1 MLTRAINDLIA
12 VAHGMNPASPL
23 TPIQAMMKLQQIDQ
37 QLKQGKHPDD
47 VAKSTVLD
55 QTIQGIQ
62 SALTPQVA
70 QAPQGMPMPP
80 QGGGA
85 PQGMPMPPQGGGA
98 PQGMPMPPQAGPL
111 QIQPVPQQQAAQQ
124 QLPPQQPPMPMAHG
138 GIAHIASNLHFKD
151 GGIIAF
157 AAPTPDN
164 NDSLVTDP
172 ASTQAPAPAPAP
184 AEAPL
189 TAPSDALGNVQ
200 MFRNLALQQAQAPM
214 PSSHVQTQDQ
224 YIKTLPE
231 WAQKAYNAVPGED
244 LMKSQQEISELQN
257 KQIQSQQ
264 QNLAQNSGL
273 PALFKALTRAGK
285 PTGQRGL
292 GAFLGELGDAI
303 EQGQKERFAVD
314 QGIQTTQIKNKTD
327 FRDIAQKVY
336 EMQKAAAEGRLGDK
350 KALDLEL
357 DKIAKDYN
365 VSKNQL
371 IDKALTANA
380 EILKGQTAAEATVKA
395 ATLRSQGAVNAATI
409 TAGKE
414 TDFVKLATAKA
425 ALAADPTNETLQK
438 QVTAMEE
445 AAKLMKNQPAE
456 TNALSKENIAINKAV
471 EAVQDTLAYKKANPA
486 QKNEMLNEARQVA
499 LDNLKYASKNTETP
513 KPVPAPAPAPPAPP
527 SIASIKGA
535 PPGSTIGKLTP
546 QGWEVLDK
554 NGKILGHA
562 KQ

>member
-111 QIQPVPQQQAAQQ
+111 QIQPVPQQQTAQQ

-172 ASTQAPAPAPAP
+172 APTQAPAPAPT
-184 AEAPL
+184 EAPL

-200 MFRNLALQQAQAPM
+200 MLRNLALQQAQAPM

-371 IDKALTANA
+371 IEKALIANA
-380 EILKGQTAAEATVKA
+380 EILNRQTTAEATIKA
-395 ATLRSQGAVNAATI
+395 ANLRSQGAVNAATI
-409 TAGKE
+409 TAGKK
-414 TDFVKLATAKA
+414 TDFVKLANAKA

-438 QVTAMEE
+438 RVTAMED

-471 EAVQDTLAYKKANPA
+471 EAVIDTLAYKKANPT
-486 QKNEMLNEARQVA
+486 QQNEMLNKARQVT
-499 LDNLKYASKNTETP
+499 LDNLNYASKNTETP
-513 KPVPAPAPAPPAPP
+513 KPVPAPAPAPSAPP

-554 NGKILGHA
+554 NGKILGHSV
-562 KQ
+562 KL

>member
-111 QIQPVPQQQAAQQ
+111 QIQPVPQQQTAQQ

-172 ASTQAPAPAPAP
+172 APTQAPAPAPT
-184 AEAPL
+184 EAPL

-200 MFRNLALQQAQAPM
+200 MLRNLALQQAQAPM

-371 IDKALTANA
+371 IEKALTANA
-380 EILKGQTAAEATVKA
+380 EILKGQTTAEATIKA
-395 ATLRSQGAVNAATI
+395 AKLRSQGAVNAATI
-409 TAGKE
+409 TAGKK
-414 TDFVKLATAKA
+414 TDFVELANAKA

-438 QVTAMEE
+438 RVTAMED

-471 EAVQDTLAYKKANPA
+471 EAVIDTLAYKKANPT
-486 QKNEMLNEARQVA
+486 QQNEMLNKARQVT
-499 LDNLKYASKNTETP
+499 LDNLNYASKNTETP
-513 KPVPAPAPAPPAPP
+513 KPVPAPAPAPSAPP

-554 NGKILGHA
+554 NGKILGHSV
-562 KQ
+562 KL

>member
-164 NDSLVTDP
+164 NNSLVTDP
-172 ASTQAPAPAPAP
+172 DPTQAPAPAPT
-184 AEAPL
+184 EAPL

-303 EQGQKERFAVD
+303 EQGQKESFAVD
-314 QGIQTTQIKNKTD
+314 QGIQTAQIKNKTD

-371 IDKALTANA
+371 IEKALTANA
-380 EILKGQTAAEATVKA
+380 EILNRQTAAEATIKA
-395 ATLRSQGAVNAATI
+395 AKLRSQSAVNAATI

-414 TDFVKLATAKA
+414 TDFVKLANAKA
-425 ALAADPTNETLQK
+425 ALAADPTNGTLQK
-438 QVTAMEE
+438 QVAAMED

-456 TNALSKENIAINKAV
+456 TNAASKENIAINKAV
-471 EAVQDTLAYKKANPA
+471 EAVQDTLAYKKATSA
-486 QKNEMLNEARQVA
+486 QKNEMLNEARRVA
-499 LDNLKYASKNTETP
+499 LDNLNYASKYTETP
-513 KPVPAPAPAPPAPP
+513 KPVPAPAPAPSAPP

>member
-111 QIQPVPQQQAAQQ
+111 QIQPVPQQQTAQQ

-172 ASTQAPAPAPAP
+172 APTQAPAPAPT
-184 AEAPL
+184 EAPL

-200 MFRNLALQQAQAPM
+200 MLRNLALQQAQAPM

-371 IDKALTANA
+371 IEKALTANA
-380 EILKGQTAAEATVKA
+380 EILKGQTTAEATIKA
-395 ATLRSQGAVNAATI
+395 AKLRSQGTVGAATI

-414 TDFVKLATAKA
+414 TDFVKLANAKA

-438 QVTAMEE
+438 RVTAMED

-471 EAVQDTLAYKKANPA
+471 EAVIDTLAYKKANPT
-486 QKNEMLNEARQVA
+486 QQNEMLNKARQVT
-499 LDNLKYASKNTETP
+499 LDNLNYASKNTETP
-513 KPVPAPAPAPPAPP
+513 KPVPAPAPAPSAPP

-554 NGKILGHA
+554 NGKILGHSV
-562 KQ
+562 KL

>member
-164 NDSLVTDP
+164 NNSLVTDP
-172 ASTQAPAPAPAP
+172 DPTQAPAPAPT
-184 AEAPL
+184 EAPL

-371 IDKALTANA
+371 IEKALTANA
-380 EILKGQTAAEATVKA
+380 EILKGQTTAEAAIEA
-395 ATLRSQGAVNAATI
+395 ARLRSQGAVNAATI

-414 TDFVKLATAKA
+414 TDFVKLANAKA
-425 ALAADPTNETLQK
+425 KLAADPTNETLQK
-438 QVTAMEE
+438 QVTAMED

-456 TNALSKENIAINKAV
+456 TNAASKENIAIDKAV
-471 EAVQDTLAYKKANPA
+471 EAVIDTLAYKKANPT
-486 QKNEMLNEARQVA
+486 QQNEMLNEARRVA
-499 LDNLKYASKNTETP
+499 LDSLKYASQHTETP
-513 KPVPAPAPAPPAPP
+513 KPVPAPAPSPSAPP

-535 PPGSTIGKLTP
+535 PPGSTIGKFTP

>member
-157 AAPTPDN
+157 AAPTSDN
-164 NDSLVTDP
+164 NNSLVTDP
-172 ASTQAPAPAPAP
+172 DPTQAPAPAPT
-184 AEAPL
+184 EAPL

-371 IDKALTANA
+371 IEKALTANA
-380 EILKGQTAAEATVKA
+380 EILNRQTAAEATIKA
-395 ATLRSQGAVNAATI
+395 ARLRSQGAVNAATI
-409 TAGKE
+409 TAGKK
-414 TDFVKLATAKA
+414 TDFVELANAKA

-438 QVTAMEE
+438 RVTAMED

-456 TNALSKENIAINKAV
+456 TNALSKENIAIDKAV
-471 EAVQDTLAYKKANPA
+471 EAVTDTLAYKKANPT
-486 QKNEMLNEARQVA
+486 QQNEMLNKARQVA
-499 LDNLKYASKNTETP
+499 LDNLNYASKNTETP
-513 KPVPAPAPAPPAPP
+513 KPVPAPAPAPSAPP

>member
-85 PQGMPMPPQGGGA
+85 PQGMPMPPQ
-98 PQGMPMPPQAGPL
+98 AGPL

-172 ASTQAPAPAPAP
+172 APTQAPAPAPT
-184 AEAPL
+184 EAPL

-371 IDKALTANA
+371 IERALNANA
-380 EILKGQTAAEATVKA
+380 EILKGQTAAEATIKA
-395 ATLRSQGAVNAATI
+395 ANLRSQGAVNAAKI

-414 TDFVKLATAKA
+414 TDFAKLANAKA
-425 ALAADPTNETLQK
+425 NLAADPTNKTLQNL
-438 QVTAMEE
+438 VAAMED
-445 AAKLMKNQPAE
+445 AATLMKNQPAQ
-456 TNALSKENIAINKAV
+456 TNASSKENIAIDKAV
-471 EAVQDTLAYKKANPA
+471 EAVKDTLAYKKANPT
-486 QKNEMLNEARQVA
+486 QQNEMLNKARQVA
-499 LDNLKYASKNTETP
+499 LDNLNYASKNTETP
-513 KPVPAPAPAPPAPP
+513 KPVPAPAPAPSAPP

>member
-111 QIQPVPQQQAAQQ
+111 QIQPVPQQQTAQQ

-172 ASTQAPAPAPAP
+172 APTQAPAPAPT
-184 AEAPL
+184 EAPL

-200 MFRNLALQQAQAPM
+200 MLRNLALQQAQAPM

-371 IDKALTANA
+371 IERALNANA
-380 EILKGQTAAEATVKA
+380 EILKGQTAAEATIKA
-395 ATLRSQGAVNAATI
+395 ANLRSQGAVNAATI
-409 TAGKE
+409 TAGKK
-414 TDFVKLATAKA
+414 TDFVELANAKA

-438 QVTAMEE
+438 RVTAMED

-471 EAVQDTLAYKKANPA
+471 EAVIDTLAYKKATPI
-486 QKNEMLNEARQVA
+486 QKDEMLNEARRVA

-513 KPVPAPAPAPPAPP
+513 KPVPAPAPA
-527 SIASIKGA
+527 SASQ
-535 PPGSTIGKLTP
+535 P
-546 QGWEVLDK
+546 W
-554 NGKILGHA
+554 H
-562 KQ
+562 

>member
-70 QAPQGMPMPP
+70 QAPQGMLMPP

-85 PQGMPMPPQGGGA
+85 PQGMPMSPQGGGA

-164 NDSLVTDP
+164 NNSLVTDP
-172 ASTQAPAPAPAP
+172 DPTQAPAPAPT
-184 AEAPL
+184 EAPL

-303 EQGQKERFAVD
+303 EQGQKESFAVD
-314 QGIQTTQIKNKTD
+314 QGIQTAQIKNKTD

-371 IDKALTANA
+371 IEKALTANA
-380 EILKGQTAAEATVKA
+380 EILKGQTTADAAIEAA
-395 ATLRSQGAVNAATI
+395 RLRSQGAVNAATI

-414 TDFVKLATAKA
+414 TDFVKLANAKA
-425 ALAADPTNETLQK
+425 KLAADPTNETLQK
-438 QVTAMEE
+438 QVTAMED

-456 TNALSKENIAINKAV
+456 TNALSKENIAIDKAV
-471 EAVQDTLAYKKANPA
+471 EAVTDTLAYKKANPA
-486 QKNEMLNEARQVA
+486 QKNEMLNEARRVA
-499 LDNLKYASKNTETP
+499 LDSLKYASQHTETP
-513 KPVPAPAPAPPAPP
+513 KPVPAPAPSPSAPP

-535 PPGSTIGKLTP
+535 PPGSTIGKFTP

>member
-111 QIQPVPQQQAAQQ
+111 QIQPVPQQQTAQQ

-172 ASTQAPAPAPAP
+172 APTQAPAPAPT
-184 AEAPL
+184 EAPL

-371 IDKALTANA
+371 IEKALTANA
-380 EILKGQTAAEATVKA
+380 EILKGQTTAEAAIKA
-395 ATLRSQGAVNAATI
+395 AKLRSQGTVNAATI

-414 TDFVKLATAKA
+414 TDFVKLANAKA

-438 QVTAMEE
+438 RVTAMED

-471 EAVQDTLAYKKANPA
+471 EAVTDTLAYKKANPT
-486 QKNEMLNEARQVA
+486 QQNEMLNKARQVA
-499 LDNLKYASKNTETP
+499 LDNLNYASKNTETP
-513 KPVPAPAPAPPAPP
+513 KPVPAPAPAPSAPP

-554 NGKILGHA
+554 NGKILGHSV
-562 KQ
+562 KL

>member
-85 PQGMPMPPQGGGA
+85 PQGMPMPPQ
-98 PQGMPMPPQAGPL
+98 AGPL
-111 QIQPVPQQQAAQQ
+111 QIQPVPQQQTAQQ

-172 ASTQAPAPAPAP
+172 APTQAPAPAPT
-184 AEAPL
+184 EAPL

-371 IDKALTANA
+371 IEKALTANA
-380 EILKGQTAAEATVKA
+380 EILKGQTTAEATIKA
-395 ATLRSQGAVNAATI
+395 AKLRSQGTVGAATI

-414 TDFVKLATAKA
+414 TDFVKLANAKA

-438 QVTAMEE
+438 QVAAMED
-445 AAKLMKNQPAE
+445 AARLMKNQPAE

-471 EAVQDTLAYKKANPA
+471 EAVTDTLAYKKANPT
-486 QKNEMLNEARQVA
+486 QQNEMLNKARQVA
-499 LDNLKYASKNTETP
+499 LDNLNYASKNTETP
-513 KPVPAPAPAPPAPP
+513 KPVPAPAPAPSAPP

-554 NGKILGHA
+554 NGKILGHSV
-562 KQ
+562 KL

>member
-85 PQGMPMPPQGGGA
+85 PQGMPMPPQGGGV

-111 QIQPVPQQQAAQQ
+111 QIQPVPQQQTAQQ

-172 ASTQAPAPAPAP
+172 APTQAPAPAPT
-184 AEAPL
+184 EAPL

-371 IDKALTANA
+371 IEKALTANA
-380 EILKGQTAAEATVKA
+380 EILKGQTTAEAAIKA
-395 ATLRSQGAVNAATI
+395 AKLRSQGTVNAATI

-414 TDFVKLATAKA
+414 TDFVKLANAKA

-438 QVTAMEE
+438 RVTAMED

-471 EAVQDTLAYKKANPA
+471 EAVTDTLAYKKANPT
-486 QKNEMLNEARQVA
+486 QQNEMLNKARQVA
-499 LDNLKYASKNTETP
+499 LDNLNYASKNTETP
-513 KPVPAPAPAPPAPP
+513 KPVPAPAPAPSAPP

-554 NGKILGHA
+554 NGKILGHSV
-562 KQ
+562 KL

>member
-157 AAPTPDN
+157 AAPPPDN
-164 NDSLVTDP
+164 NDSILTDP
-172 ASTQAPAPAPAP
+172 ASPHAPAPAP

-380 EILKGQTAAEATVKA
+380 EILKGQTAAEATIKA
-395 ATLRSQGAVNAATI
+395 AKLRSQGAVNAATI

-456 TNALSKENIAINKAV
+456 TNALSKENIAIDKAV
-471 EAVQDTLAYKKANPA
+471 EAVKDTLAYKKANPT
-486 QKNEMLNEARQVA
+486 QKNEMLDEARQVA
-499 LDNLKYASKNTETP
+499 LDNLKYASKHTETP
-513 KPVPAPAPAPPAPP
+513 KPVPTPAPAPSAPP

>member
-111 QIQPVPQQQAAQQ
+111 QIQPVPQQQTAQQ

-164 NDSLVTDP
+164 NNSLVTDP
-172 ASTQAPAPAPAP
+172 APTQAPAPAPT
-184 AEAPL
+184 EAPL

-200 MFRNLALQQAQAPM
+200 MLRNLALQQAQAPM

-371 IDKALTANA
+371 IEKALIANA
-380 EILKGQTAAEATVKA
+380 EILNRQTTAEATIKA
-395 ATLRSQGAVNAATI
+395 ANLRSQGAVNAATI
-409 TAGKE
+409 TAGKK
-414 TDFVKLATAKA
+414 TDFVELANAKA

-438 QVTAMEE
+438 RVTAMED

-456 TNALSKENIAINKAV
+456 TNALSKENIAIDKAV
-471 EAVQDTLAYKKANPA
+471 GAVIDTLAYKKATPI
-486 QKNEMLNEARQVA
+486 QKDEMLNEARRVA

-513 KPVPAPAPAPPAPP
+513 KPVPAPAPAPSAPP

-554 NGKILGHA
+554 NGKILGHSV
-562 KQ
+562 KL

>member
-111 QIQPVPQQQAAQQ
+111 QIQPVPQQQTAQQ

-138 GIAHIASNLHFKD
+138 GITHIPSNLHFKD

-164 NDSLVTDP
+164 NSSLVTDP
-172 ASTQAPAPAPAP
+172 DPTQAPAPAPT
-184 AEAPL
+184 EAPL

-314 QGIQTTQIKNKTD
+314 QGIQTAQIKNKTD

-371 IDKALTANA
+371 IEKALTANA
-380 EILKGQTAAEATVKA
+380 EILKGQTTAEAAIKA
-395 ATLRSQGAVNAATI
+395 AKLRSQGTVGAATI

-414 TDFVKLATAKA
+414 TDFVKLANAKA
-425 ALAADPTNETLQK
+425 KLAADPTNETLQK
-438 QVTAMEE
+438 QVTAMED

-456 TNALSKENIAINKAV
+456 TNAASKENIAIDKAV
-471 EAVQDTLAYKKANPA
+471 EAVRDTLAYKKANPT

-499 LDNLKYASKNTETP
+499 LDNLKYASQHTETP
-513 KPVPAPAPAPPAPP
+513 KPVPAPAPAPSAPP

>member
-111 QIQPVPQQQAAQQ
+111 QIQPVPQQQTAQQ

-172 ASTQAPAPAPAP
+172 APTQAPAPAPT
-184 AEAPL
+184 EAPL

-200 MFRNLALQQAQAPM
+200 MLRNLALQQAQAPM

-371 IDKALTANA
+371 IEKALIANA
-380 EILKGQTAAEATVKA
+380 EILNRQTTAEATIKA
-395 ATLRSQGAVNAATI
+395 ANLRSQGAVNAATI
-409 TAGKE
+409 TAGKK
-414 TDFVKLATAKA
+414 TDFVELANAKA

-438 QVTAMEE
+438 RVTAMED

-471 EAVQDTLAYKKANPA
+471 EAVIDTLAYKKANPT
-486 QKNEMLNEARQVA
+486 QQNEMLNKARQVA
-499 LDNLKYASKNTETP
+499 LDNLNYASKNTETP
-513 KPVPAPAPAPPAPP
+513 KPVPAPAPAPSAPP

-554 NGKILGHA
+554 NGKILGHSV
-562 KQ
+562 KL